1 MLHRRNSGTD
11 PNDILMGGGDDNHSE
26 TFEILVHEAVNTDGA
41 QLLAAIAQL
50 FTMMANS
57 TA

>member
-1 MLHRRNSGTD
+1 MPHCRNPGTD
-11 PNDILMGGGDDNHSE
+11 PNDILMGGGDDNHPE

-41 QLLAAIAQL
+41 QLLAA
-50 FTMMANS
+50 